1 MINWKYKY
9 LKYKLKYLSKK
20 GGSNTELKE
29 IEINLFGKKQEGSL
43 KTRIDNIEKKLKIDP
58 TNPLVGQ
65 GKIRNINS
73 TINFLPNTVAVSSAR
88 AGVDYVSP
96 HIPNKGIALFLVDQE
111 GGHES
116 SAFGTC
122 YMLKSRLNIHRC
134 DFLYTKTTIQTIKS
148 THVTEPLLHF
158 DKSLLLQLEQK
169 LRLYLTLEY
178 THLYLFIECHGSKTG
193 LYCNNKFTYNDLI
206 YIWKKYYD
214 KYFFA
219 MLISDTCHSD
229 ILIRNAEE
237 QEAKNI
243 IGFNTNDCNSYSQL
257 RIVKA
262 ITFSALN
269 FANINNLNALL
280 FVEYLK
286 NITKKWIQTNLYE
299 NDTFYNINVNHT
311 TIDNKNI
318 SLVVNYDSYYSI
330 NNINADFYP
339 INVSNT
345 NFLDENNS
353 PFSAGWKP
361 FIFWFL
367 TTPYDD
373 LRNEEITYIKDFIKN
388 KYENN
393 DEIYIEFFLHK
404 NLVYTINKLK
414 NKSKLPVI
422 EDLYNKYYYYGKRW
436 PRHPPAPGQPRINN
450 DDHELLE
457 SIIIELIFGDDENLF
472 LQKLKKLNDNNYFPY
487 EDNLLEPKHIIF
499 YDNYYYIN
507 IKPFI
512 IIDPQTKG
520 DRPAW
525 IISPKVNINNGS
537 KNNIVIEGFEK
548 NKDLLS
554 AGLLKGKQ
562 INGKLV
568 FNKNDN
574 DFIITKNIPDVD

>member
-1 MINWKYKY
+1 MINWKSKY

-20 GGSNTELKE
+20 GGSLSTKLKE
-29 IEINLFGKKQEGSL
+29 IEIKLFGKEYEGAY
-43 KTRIDNIEKKLKIDP
+43 KTRIENIEQFLKINLDKTENIP
-58 TNPLVGQ
+58 SR
-65 GKIRNINS
+65 IRNINS
-73 TINFLPNTVAVSSAR
+73 TINFIPKNYVSSH
-88 AGVDYVSP
+88 V
-96 HIPNKGIALFLVDQE
+96 PNKGIALFILGNE
-111 GGHES
+111 PGHES

-122 YMLKSRLNIHRC
+122 YMLKSRLNIHNC
-134 DFLYTKTTIQTIKS
+134 DFLYTENKTENIKS
-148 THVTEPLLHF
+148 TNVTKPLLQF
-158 DKSLLLQLEQK
+158 NNKDLLLQLEQK

-178 THLYLFIECHGSKTG
+178 THLYLFIECHGSIMGK
-193 LYCNNKFTYNDLI
+193 YCGDTFTYNDFI

-219 MLISDTCHSD
+219 MLISDTCNSH

-237 QEAKNI
+237 QKAKNI

-299 NDTFYNINVNHT
+299 NDTFYNIKVNHT

-318 SLVVNYDSYYSI
+318 SLVVNYDSYNSI
-330 NNINADFYP
+330 NNIYPDFYP
-339 INVSNT
+339 LNISNT

-353 PFSAGWKP
+353 PFSSGWKP
-361 FIFWFL
+361 LIFWFL

-373 LRNEEITYIKDFIKN
+373 LRDEEITYIIDFIKN
-388 KYENN
+388 KYKNN
-393 DEIYIEFFLHK
+393 DEIYIQYFRNK
-404 NLVYTINKLK
+404 NLLYTVKNLK
-414 NKSKLPVI
+414 NTTKLSVI
-422 EDLYNKYYYYGKRW
+422 QDLYNKYYKNHNRW
-436 PRHPPAPGQPRINN
+436 INPMKTINN
-450 DDHELLE
+450 TKINIDDSKLLE
-457 SIIIELIFGDDENLF
+457 EILTYYNDNDLF

-487 EDNLLEPKHIIF
+487 VDNLLEPNYIIF
-499 YDNYYYIN
+499 YDIYYYIN

-512 IIDPQTKG
+512 
-520 DRPAW
+520 
-525 IISPKVNINNGS
+525 NINNGS
-537 KNNIVIEGFEK
+537 KNFIVIEGFEE

-554 AGLLKGKQ
+554 AGLLRGKE